1 MEGIVTII
9 ILIILLI
16 SCLIV
21 GRRLHNGN
29 IIRLNQCNKV
39 ILYDQIDEALLEKIG
54 SYIDKAN
61 HYNFVYSNTE
71 MPLGRASAF
80 LNFFGKS
87 IYDEEPYLF
96 LCKRSSK
103 DNEFREY
110 GCLFARTGI
119 YFSEEINVGAKTAA
133 EGSKNKSISFCGL
146 SQVFSIGNLFITI
159 NVRPDKYLDSIR
171 IKSISDQQLLN
182 KVKAV
187 CEEVVAHNIGYFLY
201 KGNVAELVEPEQ
213 EDDSTIDEY
222 KVNDED
228 EGVEEYSP
236 DTEIEKTEKALAGNG
251 VQKGVQAAGVQAVMP
266 KFAAFFG
273 EIKHL
278 MDGARGHGYAA
289 EYANNTAD
297 RVLGREVESA
307 AQVLD
312 DHGRQVKHGA
322 DRLVNS
328 VEIQTKYYKTA
339 NETIGAAFEKKQAI
353 YIRSDGSGKMM
364 QIEVPRDQYQ
374 DALTAMQKRIDSG
387 QVPNVSPGE
396 SAKDYVRKGFFTY
409 EQSFNIARA
418 GTIESLSV
426 DAAAGAVCCLGAAS
440 ISSLIIFAQAMW
452 RGETP
457 KQAMKECLQTSLVI
471 MGKGTLIYTLTM
483 QLSRKEVANVLAG
496 KVLTADGISQG
507 YVAFSNPI
515 YSLSENMASKISS
528 SAIAGTGVG
537 QKLGLDKMT
546 GRRLI
551 GGSVTIVVVFGPD
564 LVRSL
569 QGKISMKQLIKNTA
583 IGASG
588 MAGAAIGQAAIPVPV
603 VGAVIG
609 GAVGGIASK
618 AILDQFIEDDAK
630 EMFRIL
636 KEEFIDQTML
646 ANLSEEEFEKITE
659 LTVGNK
665 KASKMLQK
673 MYQSKDFR
681 NYARDSI
688 MIPAILSVTKERNR
702 ITQRDYNQAFL
713 EMATSE
719 I

>member
-1 MEGIVTII
+1 
-9 ILIILLI
+9 
-16 SCLIV
+16 
-21 GRRLHNGN
+21 
-29 IIRLNQCNKV
+29 
-39 ILYDQIDEALLEKIG
+39 
-54 SYIDKAN
+54 
-61 HYNFVYSNTE
+61 
-71 MPLGRASAF
+71 
-80 LNFFGKS
+80 
-87 IYDEEPYLF
+87 
-96 LCKRSSK
+96 
-103 DNEFREY
+103 
-110 GCLFARTGI
+110 
-119 YFSEEINVGAKTAA
+119 
-133 EGSKNKSISFCGL
+133 
-146 SQVFSIGNLFITI
+146 
-159 NVRPDKYLDSIR
+159 
-171 IKSISDQQLLN
+171 
-182 KVKAV
+182 
-187 CEEVVAHNIGYFLY
+187 
-201 KGNVAELVEPEQ
+201 
-213 EDDSTIDEY
+213 
-222 KVNDED
+222 
-228 EGVEEYSP
+228 
-236 DTEIEKTEKALAGNG
+236 
-251 VQKGVQAAGVQAVMP
+251 MP

-312 DHGRQVKHGA
+312 DHGRQIKHGA
-322 DRLVNS
+322 DRLVNN

-396 SAKDYVRKGFFTY
+396 SAKDYVRKGLFTY

-515 YSLSENMASKISS
+515 YTLSENMATQISS

-569 QGKISMKQLIKNTA
+569 QGKISMKQLLKNTA

-630 EMFRIL
+630 EMFGIL

-646 ANLSEEEFEKITE
+646 ANLTSEEFEKVTE
-659 LTVGNK
+659 LTVGSK

-688 MIPAILSVTKERNR
+688 MIPAILSVTKERNK